1 MATAVAFGLGF
12 ATMLTL
18 IVTPALLALRIW
30 VANGAYSIRNIL
42 AVILLPR
49 DHPTRRDLRLKRA
62 ARKAE
67 AFEINWEQKL
77 PELKEVPAT
86 PYYAAE

>member
-1 MATAVAFGLGF
+1 
-12 ATMLTL
+12 MLTL

-30 VANGAYSIRNIL
+30 IANGAYSFKAML

-62 ARKAE
+62 ARNAKAI
-67 AFEINWEQKL
+67 EINWEQKL
-77 PELKEVPAT
+77 PDLQTVQASPSH
-86 PYYAAE
+86 AAE